1 MNLFSQMQSAKSGEE
16 QLMLRVGILRPE
28 YDVFWRQEFVGFHGL
43 KSVSDVPFVST
54 EDVCCG
60 RLTPYDL
67 NCCSSLIKRVSP
79 LMANPITYQL
89 ITMIMLLDTSNVN
102 NAENTFPET
111 QTRFD
116 EDSSHSS
123 SSFEECVPPL
133 SEVYFGN
140 DTPFQ
145 PRIQCSGK
153 YVDSKDL
160 SPMPSTVR
168 RKISTKERFRS
179 VKMLQDH
186 YMHLLKVHCK
196 YIGEARGGYLG
207 NTDERLFE
215 TMECIR
221 KVAQYALALTQQ

>member
-1 MNLFSQMQSAKSGEE
+1 MI
-16 QLMLRVGILRPE
+16 RVGLLRPE
-28 YDVFWRQEFVGFHGL
+28 YNVLWRQEFVGFHGL
-43 KSVSDVPFVST
+43 KSVSDIPFVST
-54 EDVCCG
+54 EDICCG

-67 NCCSSLIKRVSP
+67 HCCSSLIKRVSP
-79 LMANPITYQL
+79 LLANPISYQL
-89 ITMIMLLDTSNVN
+89 ITMIMLLDTSNVDN
-102 NAENTFPET
+102 SDNGVIEQ
-111 QTRFD
+111 QTGLD
-116 EDSSHSS
+116 EDSNRSS

-140 DTPFQ
+140 DTAFQ
-145 PRIQCSGK
+145 PRIQCS
-153 YVDSKDL
+153 SKCRDPTEFT
-160 SPMPSTVR
+160 SMTSNAR
-168 RKISTKERFRS
+168 RKRTTTERFRS

-221 KVAQYALALTQQ
+221 KVAQYALALK

>member
-1 MNLFSQMQSAKSGEE
+1 MV
-16 QLMLRVGILRPE
+16 RVGLLRPE
-28 YDVFWRQEFVGFHGL
+28 YDVFWSQEFVGYHGL
-43 KSVSDVPFVST
+43 KSVSDFPFVST
-54 EDVCCG
+54 EMIACG

-67 NCCSSLIKRVSP
+67 HCCSSLIKRVSP
-79 LMANPITYQL
+79 LMANPISYQL
-89 ITMIMLLDTSNVN
+89 ITMIMLLDTTNVSNTD
-102 NAENTFPET
+102 NTVHET

-160 SPMPSTVR
+160 TPMTSNAR
-168 RKISTKERFRS
+168 GKLSTKERFRS
-179 VKMLQDH
+179 VKMLRDH

-196 YIGEARGGYLG
+196 YIGEARGDTWETLMRDYL
-207 NTDERLFE
+207 RLWNVLE
-215 TMECIR
+215 
-221 KVAQYALALTQQ
+221 K

>member
-1 MNLFSQMQSAKSGEE
+1 
-16 QLMLRVGILRPE
+16 MLRVGLLRPE
-28 YDVFWRQEFVGFHGL
+28 YDVFWRQEFVGYHGL
-43 KSVSDVPFVST
+43 KSVSDIPFVST

-67 NCCSSLIKRVSP
+67 HCCSSLIKRVSP
-79 LMANPITYQL
+79 LMANPISYQL
-89 ITMIMLLDTSNVN
+89 ITMIMLLDTTNVSNTD
-102 NAENTFPET
+102 NTVHET

-145 PRIQCSGK
+145 PRIQCSSK
-153 YVDSKDL
+153 YKDPKDFT
-160 SPMPSTVR
+160 PMTSNTR
-168 RKISTKERFRS
+168 RKLSTKERFRS

-196 YIGEARGGYLG
+196 YLGERGVLG
-207 NTDERLFE
+207 KHR
-215 TMECIR
+215 
-221 KVAQYALALTQQ
+221 

>member
-1 MNLFSQMQSAKSGEE
+1 MQSATSGEE
-16 QLMLRVGILRPE
+16 QFMFRVGLLRPE
-28 YDVFWRQEFVGFHGL
+28 SNVLWHHEFTGYHGL
-43 KSVSDVPFVST
+43 KSVSDIQFVTT
-54 EDVCCG
+54 EDVACG
-60 RLTPYDL
+60 RLSQYDL
-67 NCCSSLIKRVSP
+67 NCCYSLAKRVSP
-79 LMANPITYQL
+79 LMANPISFQL
-89 ITMIMLLDTSNVN
+89 ITMIMLLDTTNVSNT
-102 NAENTFPET
+102 ENTVHE
-111 QTRFD
+111 TRFD

-145 PRIQCSGK
+145 PRIQCSSK
-153 YVDSKDL
+153 YKDPTDFT
-160 SPMPSTVR
+160 PMTSNA
-168 RKISTKERFRS
+168 RKKFSTKERFRS
-179 VKMLQDH
+179 VIMLRDH
-186 YMHLLKVHCK
+186 YMHLLKVYCK

>member
-1 MNLFSQMQSAKSGEE
+1 MQSAKSGEE
-16 QLMLRVGILRPE
+16 QFMLRVGIIRPE
-28 YDVFWRQEFVGFHGL
+28 YDVFWRQEYVGYHGL
-43 KSVSDVPFVST
+43 KSVSDSSFVST
-54 EDVCCG
+54 EMISCG

-67 NCCSSLIKRVSP
+67 HCCSSLIKRVSP
-79 LMANPITYQL
+79 LMANPISYQL
-89 ITMIMLLDTSNVN
+89 ITMIMLLDTTNVSNT
-102 NAENTFPET
+102 ENTVHE
-111 QTRFD
+111 TRFD

-145 PRIQCSGK
+145 PRIQCSSK
-153 YVDSKDL
+153 YKDPTDFT
-160 SPMPSTVR
+160 PMTSNA
-168 RKISTKERFRS
+168 RKKFCTKERFRS
-179 VKMLQDH
+179 VIMLRDH
-186 YMHLLKVHCK
+186 YMHLLKVYCK

>member
-1 MNLFSQMQSAKSGEE
+1 
-16 QLMLRVGILRPE
+16 
-28 YDVFWRQEFVGFHGL
+28 
-43 KSVSDVPFVST
+43 
-54 EDVCCG
+54 
-60 RLTPYDL
+60 
-67 NCCSSLIKRVSP
+67 
-79 LMANPITYQL
+79 MANPITYQL
-89 ITMIMLLDTSNVN
+89 ITMIMLLDTSTVN

-160 SPMPSTVR
+160 PTMTSNAR
-168 RKISTKERFRS
+168 RKLSAKERFRS

-186 YMHLLKVHCK
+186 YMHLLKVHCSCSDRRLSLPPLQAHADGPAWRACS
-196 YIGEARGGYLG
+196 GEAGLLRGELG
-207 NTDERLFE
+207 RSSRVSSRYRTRAAAALPRHPQK
-215 TMECIR
+215 TR
-221 KVAQYALALTQQ
+221 KQL

>member
-1 MNLFSQMQSAKSGEE
+1 
-16 QLMLRVGILRPE
+16 MLRVGLLRPE
-28 YDVFWRQEFVGFHGL
+28 YNVLWSQEFIGFHGL
-43 KSVSDVPFVST
+43 KSVSDIPFVST
-54 EDVCCG
+54 EDVCCR

-67 NCCSSLIKRVSP
+67 HCCSSLIKRVSP
-79 LMANPITYQL
+79 LMANPISYQL
-89 ITMIMLLDTSNVN
+89 ITMIMLLDTTNVSNTD
-102 NAENTFPET
+102 NTVHE
-111 QTRFD
+111 TRFD

-145 PRIQCSGK
+145 PRIQCSSK
-153 YVDSKDL
+153 YKDPTDFT
-160 SPMPSTVR
+160 PMTSNVR
-168 RKISTKERFRS
+168 KQRSTKERFRS
-179 VKMLQDH
+179 VIMLRDH

-196 YIGEARGGYLG
+196 YIGEAKGGYLG

-221 KVAQYALALTQQ
+221 KVAQYALALAQQ

>member
-1 MNLFSQMQSAKSGEE
+1 MQSAKSGEE
-16 QLMLRVGILRPE
+16 QFMLRVGIIRPE
-28 YDVFWRQEFVGFHGL
+28 YDVFWRQEYVGYHGL
-43 KSVSDVPFVST
+43 KSVSDSSFVST
-54 EDVCCG
+54 EMISCG

-67 NCCSSLIKRVSP
+67 HCCSSLIKRVSP
-79 LMANPITYQL
+79 LMANPISYQL
-89 ITMIMLLDTSNVN
+89 ITMIMLLDTTNVSNT
-102 NAENTFPET
+102 ENTVHE
-111 QTRFD
+111 TRFD

-145 PRIQCSGK
+145 PRIQCSSK
-153 YVDSKDL
+153 YKDPTDFT
-160 SPMPSTVR
+160 PMTSNAR
-168 RKISTKERFRS
+168 RKRSTKERFRS
-179 VKMLQDH
+179 VIMLRDH
-186 YMHLLKVHCK
+186 YMHLLKVYCK